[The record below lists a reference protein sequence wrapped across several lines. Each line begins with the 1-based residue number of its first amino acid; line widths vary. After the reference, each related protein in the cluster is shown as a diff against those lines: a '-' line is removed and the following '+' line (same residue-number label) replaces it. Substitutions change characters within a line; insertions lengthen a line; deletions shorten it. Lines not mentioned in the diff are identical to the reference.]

1 MKEVCQIEYIS
12 VHYKLPVVAEEVK
25 SEWQYYSATD
35 CLCQVLELI
44 SVEYPEP
51 EEECVEAELEELST
65 ECDHDTDDFCVGCAH
80 IRDSKQDVTADKV
93 SSEHF
98 TCCIM

>member
-1 MKEVCQIEYIS
+1 M
-12 VHYKLPVVAEEVK
+12 
-25 SEWQYYSATD
+25 
-35 CLCQVLELI
+35 CQVLELI

-51 EEECVEAELEELST
+51 EEECLEAELEELST

-93 SSEHF
+93 SSEHL
-98 TCCIM
+98 TCCIMKCS

>member
-1 MKEVCQIEYIS
+1 M
-12 VHYKLPVVAEEVK
+12 
-25 SEWQYYSATD
+25 
-35 CLCQVLELI
+35 LELI

-51 EEECVEAELEELST
+51 EEECLEAELEELST

-93 SSEHF
+93 SS
-98 TCCIM
+98 

>member
-1 MKEVCQIEYIS
+1 M
-12 VHYKLPVVAEEVK
+12 
-25 SEWQYYSATD
+25 
-35 CLCQVLELI
+35 LELI

-51 EEECVEAELEELST
+51 EEECVEAELEELHT

-93 SSEHF
+93 SSEHI
-98 TCCIM
+98 TCCIMKCSLLRSTHPDTASARSRA